1 MSISSTVSSS
11 NREPNRDRTLSRRAT
26 ILWIAAAIIPI
37 VAVIAFAILQPVKVR
52 PRIGLAPGY
61 AFTDQNGLQ
70 LTSED
75 VRGKLTFYNFTY
87 ANCSDPCPQTTA
99 TMAQIHSLVEGL
111 DMQGVPVQ
119 FVTISFDPDR
129 DTPEALA
136 AYAAQIDPALN
147 EAGSNWRFVTGPAER
162 LKNVIGGGFGVYYQP
177 STGADAAA
185 LESGD
190 FTFDPTI
197 IMVDGNGI
205 MRAIYERDLPDMQ
218 TVERD
223 VKLVVAEVKN
233 SEGPGKLV
241 YEAAHL
247 FLCYPKS

>member
-11 NREPNRDRTLSRRAT
+11 NQEPNRDRLLSKRAT
-26 ILWIAAAIIPI
+26 ILWIAAALIPI
-37 VAVIAFAILQPVKVR
+37 IAVIAFAVLQPVKVR

-61 AFTDQNGLQ
+61 AFTDQNGRQ

-87 ANCSDPCPQTTA
+87 TNCSDPCPQTTD
-99 TMAQIHSLVEGL
+99 TMAQIHRLVEGM
-111 DMQGVPVQ
+111 DMGGVPVQ
-119 FVTISFDPDR
+119 FVTMAFDPDR

-147 EAGSNWRFVTGPAER
+147 AEGSNWRFVTGPADR

-177 STGADAAA
+177 STDPAEAG
-185 LESGD
+185 SY
-190 FTFDPTI
+190 TFDPTI

>member
-1 MSISSTVSSS
+1 MSVSSTVQSP
-11 NREPNRDRTLSRRAT
+11 NRERFLSKRAA
-26 ILWIAAAIIPI
+26 IIWIAAALVPLI
-37 VAVIAFAILQPVKVR
+37 AVFAFAVLQPLKVR

-61 AFTDQNGLQ
+61 AFTDQNGAL

-75 VRGKLTFYNFTY
+75 LRGKITFYNFTY
-87 ANCSDPCPQTTA
+87 TGCTDPCPQTTA
-99 TMAQIHSLVEGL
+99 TMAQIHSLVQGL
-111 DMQGVPVQ
+111 DTQGLPVQ
-119 FVTISFDPDR
+119 FVTVSFDPTR
-129 DTPEALA
+129 DTPEALH

-147 EAGSNWRFVTGPAER
+147 AADSDWRFVTGAAER
-162 LKNVIGGGFGVYYQP
+162 LKNVIGGGFGVFYQGDE
-177 STGADAAA
+177 TG
-185 LESGD
+185 G

-197 IMVDGNGI
+197 VMVDGNGI
-205 MRAIYERDLPDMQ
+205 MRAIYERSLPDMQ

-223 VKLVVAEVKN
+223 LMLVVSEVKN